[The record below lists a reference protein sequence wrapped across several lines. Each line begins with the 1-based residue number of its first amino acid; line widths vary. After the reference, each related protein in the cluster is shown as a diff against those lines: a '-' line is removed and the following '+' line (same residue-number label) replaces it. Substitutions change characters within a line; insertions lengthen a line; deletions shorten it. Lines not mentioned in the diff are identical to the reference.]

1 MLRSFILIRVLYRES
16 RLSYFENLTSSNI
29 SSLLD
34 PRLLGPRRLEN
45 TKSTEHL
52 PAPASVC
59 LSTSRPSLR
68 SVQPTRN
75 RIPTHGSHQ
84 VQPIHRRAQAPPVLP
99 HVVSHAFATGQ
110 HHRHSLHLEKSHF
123 SLHLEKTFSFHFPPS
138 PTCINPILDNT
149 ISIKSPRPRFFFSFQ
164 TRPGSTDPPIA
175 TRRDREIQSHDAT
188 AGTHAYPPQARAP
201 VPHSPHL
208 CPGVVRVRGNQ
219 QQFVLPDC
227 GRYTRVESS
236 SQELRRA
243 EVAAHEPRRGFID
256 QRYILLFALLFCKYF
271 FPLAL
276 LHTFPSTFFEH

>member
-1 MLRSFILIRVLYRES
+1 MFDIPSTLLVPRLHVVGPRPGFGKSRLLPKSTRGRIYSWVSARELRGLYCIASDHAVLRSFILIRVLYRES

-68 SVQPTRN
+68 SFQPTRN

-84 VQPIHRRAQAPPVLP
+84 VQPIHRRGWAPPVLP

-164 TRPGSTDPPIA
+164 TRPGSTDAPIA

-201 VPHSPHL
+201 VPW
-208 CPGVVRVRGNQ
+208 
-219 QQFVLPDC
+219 
-227 GRYTRVESS
+227 
-236 SQELRRA
+236 RRSREGQLTA
-243 EVAAHEPRRGFID
+243 IRPA
-256 QRYILLFALLFCKYF
+256 
-271 FPLAL
+271 
-276 LHTFPSTFFEH
+276 